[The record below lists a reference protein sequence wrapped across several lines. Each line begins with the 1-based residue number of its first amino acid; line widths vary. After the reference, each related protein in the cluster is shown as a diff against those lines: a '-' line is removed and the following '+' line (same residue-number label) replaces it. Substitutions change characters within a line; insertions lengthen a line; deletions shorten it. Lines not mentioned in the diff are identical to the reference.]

1 MANEIH
7 NYPISTALI
16 GDLDYYDTDR
26 WNGLAYESAKI
37 QGVDLKNE
45 LKTFLAKDKGSLFD
59 LTTQIAPAINTPTA
73 MQLNSYDSFSTGVTV
88 VNDSLGNPT
97 EITVAK
103 TGVYDLQ
110 FSAQI
115 ERGSG
120 GSAKQISI
128 WLRKMGVD
136 IANSNTHLTVVAN
149 SGRLVAAWN
158 FLVDLT
164 AGQNVQLMY
173 SVADISIELK
183 YQTNDLLV
191 PHPATPS
198 VIVTMTEI

>member
-45 LKTFLAKDKGSLFD
+45 IKTFLAKDRGQFYDS
-59 LTTQIAPAINTPTA
+59 TTQSVVAINTPTA
-73 MQLNSYDSFSTGVTV
+73 IKLNNSDALNLGVTV
-88 VNDSLGNPT
+88 VNDPLFNPT
-97 EITVAK
+97 LITVAK
-103 TGVYDLQ
+103 TGVYNLQ

-120 GSAKQISI
+120 GAAKQVSI
-128 WLRKMGVD
+128 WLSKMGAD
-136 IANSNTHLTVVAN
+136 LPETNTHLTVVAN
-149 SGRLVAAWN
+149 SGKLVGAWN
-158 FLVDLT
+158 WLVDLT
-164 AGQNVQLMY
+164 AGDFVQIMY
-173 SVADISIELK
+173 AVSDSSIQLVASANDII
-183 YQTNDLLV
+183 V

-198 VIVTMTEI
+198 VIVTMVEV

>member
-26 WNGLAYESAKI
+26 WNGSAYETAKI

-45 LKTFLAKDKGSLFD
+45 IKTFLAKDRGQFVD
-59 LTTQIAPAINTPTA
+59 LTTQSVLAINTPTA
-73 MQLNSYDSFSTGVTV
+73 MQFNTADALNTGVAV
-88 VNDSLGNPT
+88 LNDAFLKPT
-97 EITVAK
+97 IIKVGKSA
-103 TGVYDLQ
+103 VFNVQ

-120 GSAKQISI
+120 GSARQISI
-128 WLRKMGVD
+128 WLSKNGAD
-136 IANSNTHLTVVAN
+136 LPDTNTHLTVVAN
-149 SGRLVAAWN
+149 SGKLVAAWN
-158 FLVDLT
+158 WLVDLT
-164 AGQNVQLMY
+164 AGEHVQIMY
-173 SVADISIELK
+173 AVSDSSIQLVAQANDII
-183 YQTNDLLV
+183 V

-198 VIVTMTEI
+198 VILTMVEI

>member
-45 LKTFLAKDKGSLFD
+45 IKTFLAKDRAQFVD
-59 LTTQIAPAINTPTA
+59 TTTQSVLAINTPTA
-73 MQLNSYDSFSTGVTV
+73 MQFNTADALNLGVTV
-88 VNDSLGNPT
+88 VNDPLFNPT
-97 EITVAK
+97 LITVAK
-103 TGVYDLQ
+103 TGVYNLQ

-128 WLRKMGVD
+128 WLSKMGAD
-136 IANSNTHLTVVAN
+136 LPETNTHLTVVAN
-149 SGRLVAAWN
+149 SGKLVAAWN
-158 FLVDLT
+158 WLVDLT
-164 AGQNVQLMY
+164 AGDHIQIMY
-173 SVADISIELK
+173 SVSDSSIQLVYQSPDIS
-183 YQTNDLLV
+183 V

-198 VIVTMTEI
+198 VILTMVEV

>member
-26 WNGLAYESAKI
+26 WNGTAYESAKI
-37 QGVDLKNE
+37 QGVNLKNE
-45 LKTFLAKDKGSLFD
+45 IKTFLAKDKGAFYD
-59 LTTQIAPAINTPTA
+59 TVTQIAPAINTPVA
-73 MQLNSYDSFSTGVTV
+73 MKLNTSEAFNTGVTV
-88 VNDSLGNPT
+88 VNDGLSNPT

-103 TGVYDLQ
+103 TGVYNLQ

-136 IANSNTHLTVVAN
+136 IANSNTHLTVVSN

-164 AGQNVQLMY
+164 AGENVQIMY
-173 SVADISIELK
+173 SVSDISIELK

>member
-45 LKTFLAKDKGSLFD
+45 IKTFLAKDRGQFID
-59 LTTQIAPAINTPTA
+59 LTTQSVIAINTPTA
-73 MQLNSYDSFSTGVTV
+73 MQFNTADALNSGVTV
-88 VNDSLGNPT
+88 VYDGLGYPT
-97 EITVAK
+97 QITVAK
-103 TGVYDLQ
+103 TAVYNLQ

-120 GSAKQISI
+120 GSPAQISI
-128 WLRKMGVD
+128 WLSKMGAD
-136 IANSNTHLTVVAN
+136 LPDTNTHLTVVSN
-149 SGRLVAAWN
+149 SGKLVASWN
-158 FLVDLT
+158 FLVDLV
-164 AGQNVQLMY
+164 AGEFVQLMY
-173 SVADISIELK
+173 SVSDSSIQLLYSPNDIS
-183 YQTNDLLV
+183 V

-198 VIVTMTEI
+198 TILTMVEI

>member
-45 LKTFLAKDKGSLFD
+45 IKTFLAKDRGQFYDSTNQSVL
-59 LTTQIAPAINTPTA
+59 AINTPTA
-73 MQLNSYDSFSTGVTV
+73 MKLNNSDALNLGVTV
-88 VNDSLGNPT
+88 VADILGVPNL
-97 EITVAK
+97 ITVAK
-103 TGVYDLQ
+103 TGVYNLQ

-115 ERGSG
+115 ERSSG
-120 GSAKQISI
+120 GSPKQISI
-128 WLRKMGVD
+128 WLRKMGAD
-136 IANSNTHLTVVAN
+136 LPETNTHLTAVAN
-149 SGRLVAAWN
+149 NGKFVGAWN
-158 FLVDLT
+158 WLVDLT
-164 AGQNVQLMY
+164 AGEHVEIMYAVSDSSIQL
-173 SVADISIELK
+173 VAQANDII
-183 YQTNDLLV
+183 V

-198 VIVTMTEI
+198 VIVTMIEV

>member
-45 LKTFLAKDKGSLFD
+45 IKTFLTKDRGQFYDVNNQSVV
-59 LTTQIAPAINTPTA
+59 AINTPTA
-73 MQLNSYDSFSTGVTV
+73 MRLNNSDALNLGVTV
-88 VNDSLGNPT
+88 VPDIFATPNL
-97 EITVAK
+97 ITVAK
-103 TGVYDLQ
+103 TGVYNLQ

-120 GSAKQISI
+120 GSPKQISI
-128 WLRKMGVD
+128 WLRKMGAD
-136 IANSNTHLTVVAN
+136 LPETNTHLTVVAN
-149 SGRLVAAWN
+149 SGKLVGAWN
-158 FLVDLT
+158 WLVDLT
-164 AGQNVQLMY
+164 AGEHVEIMY
-173 SVADISIELK
+173 SVSDISIQLVA
-183 YQTNDLLV
+183 QANDIIV

-198 VIVTMTEI
+198 VIVTMIEV